1 MNKNTLKA
9 AVKNHSE
16 AVLNDI
22 DNAVAY
28 LVKQSYTED
37 EANEIIE
44 AITSSEVEKPSKET
58 KSKEVVEVPK
68 GYKLYEVW
76 QLDSVTNE
84 RLKVKKTL
92 KGQPH
97 FVDMLNEQKLNTK
110 LEYVE
115 VK

>member
-16 AVLNDI
+16 AVKNDLE
-22 DNAVAY
+22 NASAY
-28 LVKQSYTED
+28 LVEQGFSED
-37 EANEIIE
+37 EATEIIE
-44 AITSSEVEKPSKET
+44 AITSQETPVKET
-58 KSKEVVEVPK
+58 KSKEVVDVPK

-76 QLDSVTNE
+76 QLDNVTNE

-97 FVDMLNEQKLNTK
+97 FVKLLNEQKHNTK

>member
-28 LVKQSYTED
+28 LVDQSYTEE
-37 EANEIIE
+37 EAAEIIE
-44 AITSSEVEKPSKET
+44 AITSKGEKPAKET
-58 KSKEVVEVPK
+58 KEKSKVEVPK

-115 VK
+115 VN